1 MAFLWRL
8 SVKHITVTPILPH
21 SLTVCFRKAGLKLP
35 VSCCCNSSVH
45 CSTGQQQ
52 NVDDDYC
59 ACRPRQCRVK
69 AVRGLGGGLRGI
81 HILRAPTFFLN
92 RGPAWSKSGPVP
104 KSLRCPRD
112 ACERSTVISVSVCLS
127 VRLYVCSHVTHNASR
142 AGPEWRSSDSANF
155 VNIGEASSAITL
167 CCAIF

>member
-8 SVKHITVTPILPH
+8 SVKHISITPILTH

-45 CSTGQQQ
+45 CSTGPQK

-69 AVRGLGGGLRGI
+69 VVGEGGLRGI
-81 HILRAPTFFLN
+81 HILGAPHIFLN
-92 RGPAWSKSGPVP
+92 RGPAWSKSGPDHRYNDILYFDTYLG
-104 KSLRCPRD
+104 SLTWGPCTAPAGGPPVAGRSVD
-112 ACERSTVISVSVCLS
+112 DMHSTV
-127 VRLYVCSHVTHNASR
+127 HA
-142 AGPEWRSSDSANF
+142 
-155 VNIGEASSAITL
+155 
-167 CCAIF
+167 